1 LNRDISRLIV
11 LKAAGSAF
19 FLYPVYTLFLLS
31 RDLDLT
37 GIMTLESILALALI
51 LWEVPSGALA
61 DRFGKKRLIAFG
73 CLLELISSVPMLW
86 VEGFWAFGVLYAL
99 SGVGIAS
106 LSGSLE
112 AYLYEKLENRE
123 EMTRYLGYLRGAE
136 WSGMMFGAL
145 VGGVIIAQGAIDGY
159 SLCIQLFIAAQV
171 VALVAALTLTVDAP
185 GKGEH
190 RDGFS
195 TILRSGGRMVFGVG
209 GVLVL
214 VLMAMAIQGL
224 SDRHYLWQPY
234 FQGQGLEVRWFGL
247 MAVLVCGCCTAGSL
261 AAGWVSRKLTRR
273 TVIVAAGVLMLA
285 SLGVI
290 SGIRDYRIAIFAFL
304 LLFFLG
310 NLIEPIFTSML
321 NERFPDEAR
330 ATALSCASWVSGGIV
345 MAVRPGMGFLADMDI
360 TYPFVVDIAVVGTG
374 VLAVLVGWRWIGR
387 TEECEP
393 DGAQRM

>member
-1 LNRDISRLIV
+1 MNRDIARLII

-112 AYLYEKLENRE
+112 AYLYEKLENGE

-136 WSGMMFGAL
+136 WSGMMLGAL
-145 VGGVIIAQGAIDGY
+145 VGGLVVVWTPGEAYA
-159 SLCIQLFIAAQV
+159 LCIQLFIAAQA
-171 VALVAALTLTVDAP
+171 VALMAGLTLTADAP
-185 GKGEH
+185 GKEEQ
-190 RDGFS
+190 RESFA
-195 TILRSGGRMVFGVG
+195 TILRSGGRLVFGVG

-214 VLMAMAIQGL
+214 VLVAMAVQGL

-234 FQGQGLEVRWFGL
+234 LQAQGLEVKWFGL
-247 MAVLVCGCCTAGSL
+247 VAVLVCGCCTVGSVM
-261 AAGWVSRKLTRR
+261 AGWVSRKLTRR
-273 TVIVAAGVLMLA
+273 VVIVAAGILMLA
-285 SLGVI
+285 GLVAVVWV
-290 SGIRDYRIAIFAFL
+290 RDYRIAACAFL

-360 TYPFVVDIAVVGTG
+360 TYPFAVDIAVVGTG
-374 VLAVLVGWRWIGR
+374 ALAVLVGWRWMVR
-387 TEECEP
+387 TDGCESG
-393 DGAQRM
+393 GAQSQ

>member
-1 LNRDISRLIV
+1 MNRDIARLII

-37 GIMTLESILALALI
+37 GIMTLESILALSLI

-73 CLLELISSVPMLW
+73 CLLELVSSVPMLW

-112 AYLYEKLENRE
+112 AYLYEKLEDKE
-123 EMTRYLGYLRGAE
+123 GMTRYLGYLRGGE
-136 WSGMMFGAL
+136 WGGMLFGAL
-145 VGGVIIAQGAIDGY
+145 IGGSVVAWGAVDEY
-159 SLCIQLFIAAQV
+159 ALCIQLFIAAQL
-171 VALVAALTLTVDAP
+171 VALVAALTLTADAP
-185 GKGEH
+185 GEEEH

-209 GVLVL
+209 GVLALVL
-214 VLMAMAIQGL
+214 VAMAVQGL

-234 FQGQGLEVRWFGL
+234 LQAQGLEVRWFGL
-247 MAVLVCGCCTAGSL
+247 VGVLVCGCCTVGSL
-261 AAGWVSRKLTRR
+261 AAGWVSKRLRGRMVILT
-273 TVIVAAGVLMLA
+273 AGVLMLA
-285 SLGVI
+285 SLVAI
-290 SGIRDYRIAIFAFL
+290 VYLRDYRIAACAFL

-360 TYPFVVDIAVVGTG
+360 TYPFAVDIAVVSAG
-374 VLAVLVGWRWIGR
+374 VIAVSIGWRWMVR
-387 TEECEP
+387 TEL
-393 DGAQRM
+393 